1 MGVWYNGNTT
11 DFDSVDGGST
21 PPAPAKVNLSGNRAT
36 YERVRGLS
44 PSSVFY
50 WNVNKDVL
58 ADRLIANIFKGVI
71 NWI

>member
-50 WNVNKDVL
+50 
-58 ADRLIANIFKGVI
+58 
-71 NWI
+71 

>member
-21 PPAPAKVNLSGNRAT
+21 PPTPAKVNLSGNRAT

-50 WNVNKDVL
+50 
-58 ADRLIANIFKGVI
+58 
-71 NWI
+71 